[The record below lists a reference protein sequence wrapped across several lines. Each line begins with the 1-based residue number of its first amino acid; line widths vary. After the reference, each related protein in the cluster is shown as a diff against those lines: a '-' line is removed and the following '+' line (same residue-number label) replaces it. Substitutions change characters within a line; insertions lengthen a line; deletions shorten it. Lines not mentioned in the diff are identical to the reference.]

1 VSRGGLR
8 YDQPLAW
15 ELEEEQEAAAAAE
28 AEEEEEEEEA
38 EAEAEAAAEVA
49 AGRSAAVAEEVR
61 EIRYVPRAPTYHRP
75 ARLARSNAGSKA
87 RGSAAAAAA
96 PASLCAEASAFA
108 ALHEATDSI

>member
-1 VSRGGLR
+1 MSRGGLR

-15 ELEEEQEAAAAAE
+15 ELEEEQEAAAAA
-28 AEEEEEEEEA
+28 AAAAEEEEA
-38 EAEAEAAAEVA
+38 EAEAEAAAEAA

-87 RGSAAAAAA
+87 RGSAAAAA
-96 PASLCAEASAFA
+96 PASLGAEASAFA
-108 ALHEATDSI
+108 ALHEATDGI